1 MINFYDGVQHQK
13 YDKSL
18 EDRID
23 MYDNQEYK
31 KDPDLCSQDKIK
43 LVSGNMIKYYT
54 FQMNTTE
61 PYIIQTQDD
70 LVKEKLAK
78 LKYEMEL
85 KAAKEMEEAKQEE
98 EPEMEE
104 EEELLAETE

>member
-1 MINFYDGVQHQK
+1 MSNFTDGVRHQK

-23 MYDNQEYK
+23 MYDNQQYK

-54 FQMNTTE
+54 FQMNTSQ
-61 PYIIQTQDD
+61 PYVIQTQDD
-70 LVKEKLAK
+70 LVKEKIAK
-78 LKYEMEL
+78 MQYEIDL
-85 KAAKEMEEAKQEE
+85 KAARQMEEAKQEE
-98 EPEMEE
+98 EELLVETEE
-104 EEELLAETE
+104 ES